1 MSDENLIDL
10 NSPEIQALIQA
21 KADEQVQGLKAKNDE
36 LLGKLTKTKGEF
48 DGLKSQFSDVD
59 LEEYR
64 SFKAKIKEDETTK
77 LIAEGKIEEVLNQRV
92 QALKQ
97 DYEGKLSQTAQ
108 QAELYKSKVLNGYIS
123 TAAAQAGVDKN
134 AIDLVALLA
143 QQEGVKLDE
152 RGNPVIVDSEGNV
165 RYSKD
170 GNTPLSLNDWL
181 NNLQESKPLLWGQ
194 AQGGG
199 ARGGQGGSQTRK
211 KPSEMTTQERA
222 NWLSEDPS
230 GFNDALAQGLFK

>member
-21 KADEQVQGLKAKNDE
+21 KADEQVSGLKAKNDE

-194 AQGGG
+194 PQGGG
-199 ARGGQGGSQTRK
+199 GRGGQGGNQARK

-222 NWLSEDPS
+222 NWLSEDPN
-230 GFNDALAQGLFK
+230 GFNEALAQGLFK